1 MKVGY
6 HLMHEKDFVAT
17 MCSSIR
23 ARGGFGQKMPDPSYQ
38 ELMRGAPPRPYDMY
52 YVLLGQCVHLEA
64 KFLPGYQCFAL
75 DKVEDHQYENLLRI
89 KLNASLAPPGSIE
102 AIVAVAVWE
111 PRKIY
116 DIFFF
121 DILLLSRL
129 RDEMKSIKKKELLA
143 LKALNKCLTVSKDDI
158 KMENVSEVLICDR
171 SEIPRV

>member
-1 MKVGY
+1 
-6 HLMHEKDFVAT
+6 MHEKDFVAT

-23 ARGGFGQKMPDPSYQ
+23 SRGGFEHKMQDPTYQ
-38 ELMRGAPPRPYDMY
+38 ELMRGASLRPYDMY

-75 DKVEDHQYENLLRI
+75 DRVEDHQYENLLKI
-89 KLNASLAPPGSIE
+89 KLQSTLAPPGAIE

-111 PRKIY
+111 PHKVY
-116 DIFFF
+116 DVFFF

-143 LKALNKCLTVSKDDI
+143 LKTLGRCLTVSKNDI
-158 KMENVSEVLICDR
+158 KMEDVSEVLICDQ
-171 SEIPRV
+171 SEIPQV